1 MLLICTVGLIVL
13 YYMNKYDVM
22 NLTFEDVLHMIMDPI
37 LKSIA
42 QKFGINK

>member
-1 MLLICTVGLIVL
+1 MLLVCALGLIVL
-13 YYMNKYDVM
+13 YYMNKYDAQ
-22 NLTFEDVLHMIMDPI
+22 NLTVEDVLHMIMDPI